1 MAKANKLLTSK
12 HLQTLF
18 AVSHMAIQH
27 WRKGSDKRE
36 PLPVTAVDDNPRAI
50 GFAPAQVKAWAKKH
64 GLTMTVA
71 DPASLLGSE
80 PEVKPAKP
88 VAKKAATAIH
98 QKPAKKAS
106 PLKGTKV
113 AAAEPAKP
121 RAPRRAV
128 ASEAQPAA

>member
-80 PEVKPAKP
+80 PETKP